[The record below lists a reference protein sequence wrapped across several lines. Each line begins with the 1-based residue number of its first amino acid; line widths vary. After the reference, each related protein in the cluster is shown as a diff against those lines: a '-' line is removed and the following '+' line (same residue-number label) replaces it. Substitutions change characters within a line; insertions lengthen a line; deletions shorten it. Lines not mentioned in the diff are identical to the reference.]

1 MTEVKPGLTLLWQSM
16 LYNQPW
22 RIEVLGEMEGSANF
36 GAGTRW
42 TPLWSLWVIK
52 ETYSK
57 RIHHMKLLN
66 MKAGCLRL
74 WNLIYAAKNNG
85 LIKRY
90 FFFYFLPKC
99 KFDWILDNMRLK
111 ERWRLRQRMFT
122 AKCMM
127 ETDRQTEGGRE
138 EKKKNYLD
146 SPFIY
151 SEDNHVTIVA
161 SSNFLIKV
169 LRFSSEPSNHIHA
182 SFWGVELFRRRNR
195 YFFFFF
201 FWFRLEIATSQKIC
215 ASRRQRHINS
225 I

>member
-1 MTEVKPGLTLLWQSM
+1 
-16 LYNQPW
+16 
-22 RIEVLGEMEGSANF
+22 
-36 GAGTRW
+36 
-42 TPLWSLWVIK
+42 
-52 ETYSK
+52 
-57 RIHHMKLLN
+57 
-66 MKAGCLRL
+66 
-74 WNLIYAAKNNG
+74 
-85 LIKRY
+85 
-90 FFFYFLPKC
+90 
-99 KFDWILDNMRLK
+99 MRLK

-201 FWFRLEIATSQKIC
+201 F
-215 ASRRQRHINS
+215 
-225 I
+225 